1 MPRLLHRRHLG
12 LHRHQELRR
21 RSLRAALTHRRSSRG
36 GSGKAPIID
45 LSSSSDEEDLI
56 AATSHDFEFAQ
67 RLFGELN
74 RVVLGPPGDNKII
87 VISDSDEEEAHEKKT
102 TDTKD
107 VAASATVNLTSNASA
122 DADDAL
128 AGAKNDNSDAQV
140 PIIRLATTMA
150 AEMTPVSL
158 RLPRQEGGK
167 AGVLQG
173 KLQ

>member
-1 MPRLLHRRHLG
+1 MRRISSLLL
-12 LHRHQELRR
+12 
-21 RSLRAALTHRRSSRG
+21 LT
-36 GSGKAPIID
+36 I
-45 LSSSSDEEDLI
+45 LSSPKDSLMSSTALSWDHPVTD
-56 AATSHDFEFAQ
+56 
-67 RLFGELN
+67 
-74 RVVLGPPGDNKII
+74 KII
-87 VISDSDEEEAHEKKT
+87 VISDSDEEEAHEEKT

-107 VAASATVNLTSNASA
+107 VAASATVNPTSNASV